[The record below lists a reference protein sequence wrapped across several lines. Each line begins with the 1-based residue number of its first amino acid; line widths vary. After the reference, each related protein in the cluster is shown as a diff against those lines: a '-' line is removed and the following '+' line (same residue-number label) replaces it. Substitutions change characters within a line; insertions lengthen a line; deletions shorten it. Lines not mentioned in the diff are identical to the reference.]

1 MVVPGILTAAVLI
14 GALSALLSIP
24 GVAQFS
30 IPVSLTSLQNP
41 YATGALISA
50 LNSLLWFFGI
60 HGYHALAPIMDVLDQ
75 AAYLNA
81 AINAAG
87 YEGVYALNSSLMG
100 AFTFIGGAGA
110 TLSLAVSILLFSR
123 TESLRMLAVASVPAS
138 LLNVNEILLFGLPL
152 ILNPGC

>member
-1 MVVPGILTAAVLI
+1 
-14 GALSALLSIP
+14 
-24 GVAQFS
+24 
-30 IPVSLTSLQNP
+30 
-41 YATGALISA
+41 
-50 LNSLLWFFGI
+50 
-60 HGYHALAPIMDVLDQ
+60 MDVLDQ

-123 TESLRMLAVASVPAS
+123 TESLRMLAVASPGLAAERERDPAVRPAADPQPR
-138 LLNVNEILLFGLPL
+138 LLIPFMLAPVCNTL
-152 ILNPGC
+152 IALAVVRLAAAPHYR